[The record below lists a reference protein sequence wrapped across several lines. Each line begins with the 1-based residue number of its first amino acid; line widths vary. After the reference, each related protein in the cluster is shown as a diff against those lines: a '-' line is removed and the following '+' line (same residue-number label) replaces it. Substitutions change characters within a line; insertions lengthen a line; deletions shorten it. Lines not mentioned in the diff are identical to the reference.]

1 MPYTK
6 RGFGPMM
13 ACQGRHLPAR
23 PAVRPLSWLF
33 NVCETI
39 NIYYNGLI
47 SVHCREKIFPRQG
60 LAVFCLSMPKL
71 ILKILIIAIVL
82 AAPAYAQPRAAF
94 TDKEVKE
101 RIAVL
106 KDAKKDPDS
115 RMEAARD
122 LGKANTKAA
131 RKALRAAMRKEKNPG
146 VKARLVEAFGEK
158 PDKAAVEELGDM
170 AREDESSDS
179 RSAAVRALGFSRDA
193 SVVPL
198 LIEKF
203 NDQNEELGVRL
214 RAADALT
221 QYPTDEV
228 FNAYAAAL
236 SNPLREIRVQA
247 LVSMYNA
254 FGSDK
259 ARVRPHLERMT
270 GDAGAGGVAK
280 IYLERLGQ

>member
-1 MPYTK
+1 MSSTE
-6 RGFGPMM
+6 RGVWSVM
-13 ACQGRHLPAR
+13 ACRRRLVLAR
-23 PAVRPLSWLF
+23 PAGKALSWLF

-39 NIYYNGLI
+39 NLYYNGLI
-47 SVHCREKIFPRQG
+47 SVHCRGKILSRQG
-60 LAVFCLSMPKL
+60 LAVFCLPMPKL
-71 ILKILIIAIVL
+71 ILKILIIAIVF
-82 AAPAYAQPRAAF
+82 AAPAYAQPQASF

-106 KDAKKDPDS
+106 KDSKKDPDS
-115 RMEAARD
+115 RIEAARD

-146 VKARLVEAFGEK
+146 VKARLVDAFGEK
-158 PDKAAVEELGDM
+158 PDKDAVKELGDM

-236 SNPLREIRVQA
+236 SSPTREIRVQA

-270 GDAGAGGVAK
+270 GDPGAAGMAK